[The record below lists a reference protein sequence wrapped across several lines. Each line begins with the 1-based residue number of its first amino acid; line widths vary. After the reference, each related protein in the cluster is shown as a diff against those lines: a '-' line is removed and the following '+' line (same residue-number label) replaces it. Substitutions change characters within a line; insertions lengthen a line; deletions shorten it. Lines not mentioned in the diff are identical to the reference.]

1 MKIQIINPSKLK
13 ILLNLQ
19 DLEENN
25 ITLHSFLS
33 GSENSKIFLKAIIE
47 IAEEDLG
54 IKSFDTNFCYETF
67 CYDFSEFVI
76 IVSLLR
82 DNVSSNTSSFNFIG
96 NQLSKGNLDR
106 KNLLYHFFNMD
117 DFLEFSD
124 YIKNNIDFKIKS
136 LLYKYGNIFFLE
148 LDMSN
153 LSCKEFEKLSL
164 ILSETSNCV
173 VLKNTNSFNIYKAV
187 IAKFK
192 EFGELLIS
200 DNALNL

>member
-33 GSENSKIFLKAIIE
+33 GSKNSKIFLKAIIE

-54 IKSFDTNFCYETF
+54 IKSFDNDFCYETF

-82 DNVSSNTSSFNFIG
+82 DNVSSSTSSFNFIG
-96 NQLSKGNLDR
+96 NQLSKSNLDK
-106 KNLLYHFFNMD
+106 KNLLYYFFNMN

-124 YIKNNIDFKIKS
+124 YIKNNIDFKINS
-136 LLYKYGNIFFLE
+136 LLYKYENIFFLE
-148 LDMSN
+148 LDISN

-164 ILSETSNCV
+164 ILSETSNYF
-173 VLKNTNSFNIYKAV
+173 VLKNTNSSNIYKV
-187 IAKFK
+187 IIARFK

>member
-33 GSENSKIFLKAIIE
+33 GSENSKIFLQAIFE
-47 IAEEDLG
+47 IIEEDLG
-54 IKSFDTNFCYETF
+54 IEAFNNNFWYETF
-67 CYDFSEFVI
+67 CYNFSEFVI

-82 DNVSSNTSSFNFIG
+82 DNTHSNTSSFSFIG
-96 NQLSKGNLDR
+96 NQLSKCNLD
-106 KNLLYHFFNMD
+106 KKIFLYYFFNMD
-117 DFLEFSD
+117 DFLEFSN
-124 YIKNNIDFKIKS
+124 YVKNTIDLKVKS
-136 LLYKYGNIFFLE
+136 SLYKYKNVFFLE
-148 LDMSN
+148 LDISN

-164 ILSETSNCV
+164 ILSEASNC
-173 VLKNTNSFNIYKAV
+173 LDLRNTNSSSIYEAV
-187 IAKFK
+187 IARFK
-192 EFGELLIS
+192 EFSELLIS

>member
-33 GSENSKIFLKAIIE
+33 GSKNSKIFLKAIIE

-54 IKSFDTNFCYETF
+54 IKSFDNNFCYETF

-82 DNVSSNTSSFNFIG
+82 DNVSSSASSFNFIG
-96 NQLSKGNLDR
+96 NQLSKSNLDK
-106 KNLLYHFFNMD
+106 KNLLYYFFNMN

-124 YIKNNIDFKIKS
+124 YIKDNIDFKIKS
-136 LLYKYGNIFFLE
+136 LLYKYKNVFFLE
-148 LDMSN
+148 LDISN
-153 LSCKEFEKLSL
+153 LSYKEFEKLSL
-164 ILSETSNCV
+164 ILSETSNCF
-173 VLKNTNSFNIYKAV
+173 VLRNSNSFNIYKV
-187 IAKFK
+187 IIAKFK